1 MGKELESFW
10 LRLKIWNCL
19 LVYAVNAN
27 RINRKL
33 HVIIYWLN
41 RPWPL
46 KMRNSR
52 PPPPNTHIQTSVNM
66 QTLNICIFIYKM
78 QTMHSKKLC
87 SQYTYSQNKHI
98 QQSLLG
104 LLVS

>member
-41 RPWPL
+41 GPWPL

-52 PPPPNTHIQTSVNM
+52 PPPPQHTHTNFRKHANTQHMHFYIQNANHA
-66 QTLNICIFIYKM
+66 L
-78 QTMHSKKLC
+78 
-87 SQYTYSQNKHI
+87 
-98 QQSLLG
+98 
-104 LLVS
+104 